1 MSDEHQEQS
10 AASTTELGES
20 NGSLGIGYDPDDASN
35 YAKEVNALL
44 YADQNATTETEE
56 ESTEEEVI
64 EEAQEEEAPAEETEE
79 ESTTEETE
87 ETEEEE
93 QPKAARYRIKA
104 KNDVERTA
112 LALHKANPDW
122 TLEQSIDAAKK
133 LHPETATETHEEAE
147 SESVSLDT
155 IDAQIAELKE
165 KRKAAIKEFDADL
178 QIEIEDQLDALKDQ
192 KSNLALKQQ
201 ERAITEE
208 QRFYAEADHFAKE
221 AVALYPDSANPN
233 SALAKEMARIDAD
246 LIATDNPLI
255 YDPKK
260 AFRVAQMAANN
271 LAIAPRSQTKPVT
284 VKKTS
289 TRPAFQPSSGTTR
302 STTAAAP
309 VLDALAK
316 DDMTLSE
323 YEALVGQVS

>member
-1 MSDEHQEQS
+1 MR
-10 AASTTELGES
+10 L
-20 NGSLGIGYDPDDASN
+20 PPP
-35 YAKEVNALL
+35 
-44 YADQNATTETEE
+44 ETEE
-56 ESTEEEVI
+56 ESPEEEVI
-64 EEAQEEEAPAEETEE
+64 EEAQEQEATTEETEE
-79 ESTTEETE
+79 ESTTDDTE
-87 ETEEEE
+87 DSEEE

-112 LALHKANPDW
+112 LALHKANPEW

-133 LHPETATETHEEAE
+133 LHPETSPETHQEAE

-155 IDAQIAELKE
+155 IETQIAELKE
-165 KRKAAIKEFDADL
+165 KRKNAIKEFDADL

-192 KSNLALKQQ
+192 KSELALKQQ

-208 QRFYAEADHFAKE
+208 QSFYADADRYAKE

-246 LIATDNPLI
+246 LIASDNPLI

-284 VKKTS
+284 VKKTT

-309 VLDALAK
+309 ILDALAK
-316 DDMTLSE
+316 EDMSLSE
-323 YEALVGQVS
+323 YEALVSQMS

>member
-1 MSDEHQEQS
+1 MSDDQQEQS

-35 YAKEVNALL
+35 YAKMVNALL
-44 YADQNATTETEE
+44 YADENTIPETEE
-56 ESTEEEVI
+56 ESPEEEVN
-64 EEAQEEEAPAEETEE
+64 EEAQEEEATTEETEE

-87 ETEEEE
+87 ETEDD

-104 KNDVERTA
+104 KNELERTA
-112 LALHKANPDW
+112 LALHKANPEW
-122 TLEQSIDAAKK
+122 TLEQSIEAAKRA
-133 LHPETATETHEEAE
+133 LPETATENHQEAE

-155 IDAQIAELKE
+155 IDAQIADLKE

-192 KSNLALKQQ
+192 KNYLALKQQ
-201 ERAITEE
+201 EKAITEE
-208 QRFYAEADHFAKE
+208 QQFYAEADKFAKE

-233 SALAKEMARIDAD
+233 SALAKEMARIDRD

-271 LAIAPRSQTKPVT
+271 LSIAPRSQNQPVT
-284 VKKTS
+284 VKKTT

-302 STTAAAP
+302 SSTAAAP
-309 VLDALAK
+309 ILDALAK
-316 DDMTLSE
+316 DDMSLSE
-323 YEALVGQVS
+323 YEAMVSRMS

>member
-35 YAKEVNALL
+35 YAKMVNELI
-44 YADQNATTETEE
+44 YADENANPETEE
-56 ESTEEEVI
+56 ESHEEEVN
-64 EEAQEEEAPAEETEE
+64 EEAAEETEE
-79 ESTTEETE
+79 ESTTEETV

-93 QPKAARYRIKA
+93 EDQPKAARYRIKA

-112 LALHKANPDW
+112 LALHKANPEW
-122 TLEQSIDAAKK
+122 TLEQSIEAAKK
-133 LHPETATETHEEAE
+133 LHPETATETHQEAE

-155 IDAQIAELKE
+155 IDAQIADLKE
-165 KRKAAIKEFDADL
+165 KRRTAIKEFDADL
-178 QIEIEDQLDALKDQ
+178 QIEIEEQLDALKDQ
-192 KSNLALKQQ
+192 KSQLSLKQQ
-201 ERAITEE
+201 EKAITEE
-208 QRFYAEADHFAKE
+208 QQFYAEADHYAKE

-233 SALAKEMARIDAD
+233 SALAKEMARIDRD

-271 LAIAPRSQTKPVT
+271 LSIAPRSQTQPVT
-284 VKKTS
+284 VKKTT
-289 TRPAFQPSSGTTR
+289 TRPAFQPSSGQTR

-309 VLDALAK
+309 ILDALAK

-323 YEALVGQVS
+323 YEALVGRIV

>member
-20 NGSLGIGYDPDDASN
+20 NGSLGIGYNPDDASN

-44 YADQNATTETEE
+44 YADENATTETEE
-56 ESTEEEVI
+56 ESPEEEAI
-64 EEAQEEEAPAEETEE
+64 EEAQEEEATTEETEE
-79 ESTTEETE
+79 ESED
-87 ETEEEE
+87 TEEEE

-155 IDAQIAELKE
+155 IDAQITELQE
-165 KRKAAIKEFDADL
+165 KRKNAIKEFDADL

-201 ERAITEE
+201 EREITEE
-208 QRFYAEADHFAKE
+208 QAFYADADRYAKE

-246 LIATDNPLI
+246 LIASDNPLI

-284 VKKTS
+284 VKKTT
-289 TRPAFQPSSGTTR
+289 TRPAFQPSSGQTR
-302 STTAAAP
+302 STSAAAP

-323 YEALVGQVS
+323 YEAIVGQIS